1 MKKSIL
7 LPVLVLLSCFSL
19 QAQKKTTTLASNLN
33 LSKSNINRMAYDTQ
47 ILTAAQAESLL
58 ADAEKEG
65 IRDAAKMKTW
75 LAANFKRLGVHEE
88 KIKVF
93 DVYVARENSSCNDC
107 KKNCK
112 GRCMWEGNESC
123 TCYYHS
129 EPNLRTTTEL
139 PPAMLI
145 VLLTDAAQ
153 EDSVFQKSGGKGG
166 TKSE

>member
-1 MKKSIL
+1 ML
-7 LPVLVLLSCFSL
+7 FSCFSL
-19 QAQKKTTTLASNLN
+19 QAQKTTTLTSNLN
-33 LSKSNINRMAYDTQ
+33 ASKSNINRMAYDTR
-47 ILTAAQAESLL
+47 ILSTAQAESLL

-65 IRDAAKMKTW
+65 IRAAQMKTW

-112 GRCMWEGNESC
+112 GRCVWEAKETC
-123 TCYYHS
+123 TCFYRS
-129 EPNLRTTTEL
+129 EPNLRTTEMAQ
-139 PPAMLI
+139 PMLI
-145 VLLTDAAQ
+145 VVLTDVAQ
-153 EDSVFQKSGGKGG
+153 EESIFQKSGGKGG